1 MQETTAR
8 EQILKKIRSANME
21 KVENTYS
28 DVDLTSNIY
37 PSLTDDLDIIFAQ
50 ELNQLDGHFVYCANK
65 EEFLDNI
72 NRLFKAN
79 KLDKVHIKDSSIS
92 KLLKDSDIQIVD
104 SEERAENIV
113 LSVTRCEALVARLGS
128 VLISSKHESGRGL
141 NFIPDI
147 HVIIAN
153 RAQIVETVKD
163 AFLLMNTKYENSLP
177 SMTTLI
183 SGPSR
188 TADIEKT
195 LVLGAH
201 GPRRLIVFLTEED
214 ILI

>member
-21 KVENTYS
+21 KFENTYS
-28 DVDLTSNIY
+28 NVDLNSNIY
-37 PSLTDDLDIIFAQ
+37 PPITDDLDIIFAQ
-50 ELNQLDGHFVYCANK
+50 ELNQLDGHFVYCADK
-65 EEFLDNI
+65 EEFLENI
-72 NRLFKAN
+72 NRLFEAN
-79 KLDKVHIKDSSIS
+79 KLTKVHIKDHSIT
-92 KLLKDSDIQIVD
+92 KLLKDSKVQIVEN
-104 SEERAENIV
+104 EERSENIV

-128 VLISSKHESGRGL
+128 VLISSKQESGRGL

-147 HVIIAN
+147 HVVIAN
-153 RAQIVETVKD
+153 RAQIVETVKE
-163 AFLLMNTKYENSLP
+163 ALLLMNSKYEDSLP

-201 GPRRLIVFLTEED
+201 GPRKLIVFLTEED

>member
-8 EQILKKIRSANME
+8 EQIFKKIRSANME
-21 KVENTYS
+21 KFENTYS
-28 DVDLTSNIY
+28 NVDLNSNIY
-37 PSLTDDLDIIFAQ
+37 PPITDDLDIVFAQ
-50 ELNQLDGHFVYCANK
+50 ELNLLNGQFVYCSDRK
-65 EEFLDNI
+65 EFLDNI
-72 NRLFKAN
+72 NRLFEAN
-79 KLDKVHIKDSSIS
+79 KLSKVHIKDSSITNLI
-92 KLLKDSDIQIVD
+92 KELDIQIV
-104 SEERAENIV
+104 ENEARAENIV

-128 VLISSKHESGRGL
+128 VLISSKQESGRGL

-147 HVIIAN
+147 HVVIAH
-153 RAQIVETVKD
+153 RGQIVETVKD
-163 AFLLMNTKYENSLP
+163 AFLLLTDKYKKGLP